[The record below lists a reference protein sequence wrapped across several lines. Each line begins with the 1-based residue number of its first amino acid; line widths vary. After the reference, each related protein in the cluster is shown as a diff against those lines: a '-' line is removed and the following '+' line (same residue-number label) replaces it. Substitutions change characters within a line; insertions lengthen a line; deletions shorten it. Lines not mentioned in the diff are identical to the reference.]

1 MDKKEKS
8 RISLSGR
15 WQHRYLKN
23 FVRNADG
30 SWKYIGTHYLF
41 KGTEEEEKKR
51 RRFLLLLSAAAFA
64 GGLGGGLVSAPGT
77 LDTWYVVL
85 PLALTFLMTGFVL
98 YKSISLCFAAHRIR
112 DYDYKSLIV
121 TTAIQNMAAL
131 VFSAA
136 AVIVEFVYVVL
147 NGAGQNFAG
156 TILFVGCETAAF
168 VFSFF
173 WRKKKNEMDYEEIK
187 SENENV
193 SFSD

>member
-30 SWKYIGTHYLF
+30 SWKYMGTHYLF

-51 RRFLLLLSAAAFA
+51 RRFLLLLSSAAFA

-77 LDTWYVVL
+77 LDTWYLVL
-85 PLALTFLMTGFVL
+85 PLALSFLMTGLVL
-98 YKSISLCFAAHRIR
+98 YKSVSLCFAARMIR

-121 TTAIQNMAAL
+121 TTAILNAAAL
-131 VFSAA
+131 AFSAA
-136 AVIVEFVYVVL
+136 AVITELFYLVL
-147 NGAGQNFAG
+147 HGAGQNFSG
-156 TILFVGCETAAF
+156 TLQFLACESIAF
-168 VFSFF
+168 LFSFF
-173 WRKKKNEMDYEEIK
+173 WRKKKNEMNYEEIK
-187 SENENV
+187 PENENV
-193 SFSD
+193 SLQN